1 MMRKD
6 IQKAADMEHITAQE
20 FCDNMDTVLDRV
32 LSEDIGLVIDFKDKE
47 YVICPYNW
55 FSEPQKE
62 HFETAMKGALRYA
75 LEHDD
80 PSDICSIITGSNDFL
95 SAETLSEMNAAINQH
110 IKEYAGTPSTATW
123 SDLLRTFD
131 MWLANSAGI
140 GDE

>member
-6 IQKAADMEHITAQE
+6 IPKAADMEHISAQD

-62 HFETAMKGALRYA
+62 HFDAAMIGALRYA

-80 PSDICSIITGSNDFL
+80 PSEVCSIISGSTDFL
-95 SAETLSEMNAAINQH
+95 SAETQAEMREAITEH
-110 IKEYAGTPSTATW
+110 IQDHAGAPSSTAWNELIQTL
-123 SDLLRTFD
+123 SMSSENPGD
-131 MWLANSAGI
+131 I